1 MALKLSAALVC
12 PPHQDRA
19 SRSMPLKT
27 RLLALFALFLTL
39 AALGGATVLVL
50 NARGAVQAEM
60 VSALELAAALARQS
74 EDFGA
79 ERLNDLG
86 LRHIRARGD
95 DDDRPAA
102 PPRRQSEDAPDWFTA
117 LIGVAPIELRI
128 TRSGGG
134 PAVVL
139 SAEPHDE
146 VAEVWN
152 DMVDLALVALALS
165 AAMTAALA
173 AAVDRALRP
182 LTDFERGLNRLAA
195 GDYAFRPG
203 VGGPPELARLGAR
216 IAGLADALAAAQREN
231 RRLGAR
237 LVAAQDDERRQL
249 ARDLH
254 DELGATLFGMK
265 VDAGRIAG
273 QSADRPDI
281 ADCARRV
288 LAAADHLNQLGR
300 SVMTR
305 LRPPL
310 LDQLTLS
317 EALTELVD
325 SGRRRQPELR
335 WRLDLQGPLDELPD
349 SAALTVYRLVQE
361 GLTNARRHGA
371 PQEIAVSV
379 TVDSAAGTATVQ
391 VSDDGRGLAPDAAA
405 GAGLAGLTERVQV
418 LGGKLEIAAGAEG
431 GAVLTAALPFPF
443 AIKEDA

>member
-1 MALKLSAALVC
+1 
-12 PPHQDRA
+12 
-19 SRSMPLKT
+19 MPLKT

-39 AALGGATVLVL
+39 AGLGGATVLVL

-60 VSALELAAALARQS
+60 VSALELAAAPARQS

-79 ERLNDLG
+79 ERLNNLG
-86 LRHIRARGD
+86 LRHIRARSDGE
-95 DDDRPAA
+95 PAAA
-102 PPRRQSEDAPDWFTA
+102 PPRRRTEDAPEWFTA

-146 VAEVWN
+146 VAEVWD

-203 VGGPPELARLGAR
+203 VGRPGAGGPPELARLGAR

-288 LAAADHLNQLGR
+288 QAAADHLNRLGR

-335 WRLDLQGPLDELPD
+335 WRLDLQGPLDELAD
-349 SAALTVYRLVQE
+349 SAALTIYRLVQE
-361 GLTNARRHGA
+361 GLTNARRHGD

-379 TVDSAAGTATVQ
+379 TVDSAAGIATVQ
-391 VSDDGRGLAPDAAA
+391 VSDDGRGLTPDAAA
-405 GAGLAGLTERVQV
+405 GSGLAGLAERVQV
-418 LGGKLEIAAGAEG
+418 LGGKLEIAAGSDG

-443 AIKEDA
+443 ATKEDA

>member
-1 MALKLSAALVC
+1 
-12 PPHQDRA
+12 
-19 SRSMPLKT
+19 MPLKT
-27 RLLALFALFLTL
+27 RLLALFALFLIFT
-39 AALGGATVLVL
+39 ALGGATVLVL

-95 DDDRPAA
+95 GDRPAV
-102 PPRRQSEDAPDWFTA
+102 PPRYQTEDAPEWFTA

-134 PAVVL
+134 LAVIL

-146 VAEVWN
+146 VAEVWD

-182 LTDFERGLNRLAA
+182 LTDFERGLDRLTA

-203 VGGPPELARLGAR
+203 VGRPGAGGPPELARLGAR
-216 IAGLADALAAAQREN
+216 IAGLADALAAAQQEN

-254 DELGATLFGMK
+254 DELGATLFGIK

-288 LAAADHLNQLGR
+288 LAAADHLNRLGR

-335 WRLDLQGPLDELPD
+335 WRLDLQGPLDELAD
-349 SAALTVYRLVQE
+349 SAALTIYRLVQE
-361 GLTNARRHGA
+361 GLTNARRHGE
-371 PQEIAVSV
+371 PQEITVSV
-379 TVDSAAGTATVQ
+379 AVDPAAGIAMPTAGIATVQ
-391 VSDDGRGLAPDAAA
+391 ISDDGRGLSPDAAA
-405 GAGLAGLTERVQV
+405 GSGLAGLAERVQV
-418 LGGKLEIAAGAEG
+418 LGGALEIAAGADG
-431 GAVLTAALPFPF
+431 GAVLTAVLPFPF
-443 AIKEDA
+443 ATKEDP